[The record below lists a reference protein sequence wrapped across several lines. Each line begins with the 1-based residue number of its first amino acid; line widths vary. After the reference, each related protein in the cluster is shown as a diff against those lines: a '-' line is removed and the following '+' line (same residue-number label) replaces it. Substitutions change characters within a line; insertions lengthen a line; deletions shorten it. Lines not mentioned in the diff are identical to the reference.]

1 MNKRKRN
8 TIIAISAIT
17 LVLITSCATVINI
30 FGFDN
35 LVAMI
40 IPFSTSDSESLE
52 NKGTTLTDPLNESYD
67 WNASEFEIS
76 KQGLSIQIKGIE
88 LSKEMGDLN
97 LPALQHF
104 GQCSGAQF
112 DTSGNILNDYTYVKV
127 SIAVQNL
134 YDEKAACFLN
144 CDISYGTLEELKK
157 QRDKNVM
164 TWLEAGDIP
173 VSMTGESEYEKPEET
188 FFIRNFEPGETREF
202 VLGYLIDEADLKK
215 ENKFF
220 YSISPTM
227 MFLDY
232 GKENP
237 THPSDNESSSIVTEA
252 TDNGIRYFCLNQFI
266 EEELK

>member
-1 MNKRKRN
+1 MNKRRRN
-8 TIIAISAIT
+8 AVIAIAAIF
-17 LVLITSCATVINI
+17 LVLITSGAAVVNM

-35 LVAMI
+35 IVAMI
-40 IPFSTSDSESLE
+40 NPPSTSDSSSQ
-52 NKGTTLTDPLNESYD
+52 GFTLTDPLNETFN

-134 YDEKAACFLN
+134 SDEKAACFLN

-202 VLGYLIDEADLKK
+202 VVGYLIDEADLKK

-252 TDNGIRYFCLNQFI
+252 TDNEIRYFCLNQFI